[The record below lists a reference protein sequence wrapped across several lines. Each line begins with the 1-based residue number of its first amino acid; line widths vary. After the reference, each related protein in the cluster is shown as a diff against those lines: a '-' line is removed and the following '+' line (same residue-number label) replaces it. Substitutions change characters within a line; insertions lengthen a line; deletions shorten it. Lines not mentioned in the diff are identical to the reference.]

1 MKLKTESLIFD
12 MDGTLWDSAAN
23 VAASWNEELRRNG
36 SDVTFTEQDVNENE
50 YLSIHGGILYDRLEE
65 TLKRLS
71 ANHRL
76 FIVSNCQSGYIEAF
90 LKFYGFEKYITDHLC
105 WGDNKLPKSENIRL
119 IMEKN
124 HVADGT
130 YMGDT
135 QLDCDS
141 AYAAGARFIHAAYG
155 FGTADRYDLKIY
167 SFAKLTECVE

>member
-1 MKLKTESLIFD
+1 MSVVIQPH
-12 MDGTLWDSAAN
+12 
-23 VAASWNEELRRNG
+23 ELRG
-36 SDVTFTEQDVNENE
+36 
-50 YLSIHGGILYDRLEE
+50 Y
-65 TLKRLS
+65 
-71 ANHRL
+71 
-76 FIVSNCQSGYIEAF
+76 NCQSGYIEAF